1 MTIERVIVL
10 WHYLGRNGKKR
21 ARVYLEKVNFWGTCP
36 KDIGESFLS
45 LLCFLIA
52 MRQTVLFCHILNT
65 LVFGITLDLK
75 D

>member
-1 MTIERVIVL
+1 MAL
-10 WHYLGRNGKKR
+10 LGKEWEKR

-52 MRQTVLFCHILNT
+52 MRQTVSFCHILHT